1 MGLEIVIAAVGA
13 GLLLPPLFDTR
24 GPMAVRMVFLFLL
37 VGGGAIAFGL
47 TQDVGALW

>member
-1 MGLEIVIAAVGA
+1 MGLEFVIAAVGA

-24 GPMAVRMVFLFLL
+24 GPMAVRMVFLL

-47 TQDVGALW
+47 TQDVGSLW